1 MEIPLMSSG
10 YSGQAIDFPLNAKP
24 GTAAALRLFARHI
37 DKSSANTATLA
48 VLNAVYRRKGR

>member
-1 MEIPLMSSG
+1 MSSG